1 MVGIT
6 DINGKI
12 LKHYA
17 QDFVNHKRYVLVSLQ
32 NGDDTDSCSVIDI
45 DDLDSNIRSELIA
58 LVNSTECQ
66 SVKEIYPVLNRKF
79 FLDYPSAT
87 MLKVLKAMKK
97 MLVVKSDQVAIQV
110 PGEQTITPK
119 DLLKAINEYESKKSI
134 AKKQVFDLNDVEE
147 MSKEPVKN
155 EEIESIKNDIKS
167 LNEQVNSLVS
177 SLTSLTEAL
186 ANKDVKKKK

>member
-32 NGDDTDSCSVIDI
+32 NGDDIDSCSVIDI

-58 LVNSTECQ
+58 LVNSPECQ

-97 MLVVKSDQVAIQV
+97 ILVVKSDQVAIQV

-119 DLLKAINEYESKKSI
+119 DLLKAINEYESKKGI

-167 LNEQVNSLVS
+167 LNEQVSSLVS

-186 ANKDVKKKK
+186 TIKDDKKKK

>member
-6 DINGKI
+6 DVDGKI

-17 QDFVNHKRYVLVSLQ
+17 QDFINHKRYVLVSLQ
-32 NGDDTDSCSVIDI
+32 NGDDIDSCSVIDI

-58 LVNSTECQ
+58 LVNSPECQ

-97 MLVVKSDQVAIQV
+97 ILVVKSDQVAIQV

-119 DLLKAINEYESKKSI
+119 DLLKAINEYESKKGI

-167 LNEQVNSLVS
+167 LNEQVSSLVS

-186 ANKDVKKKK
+186 TIKDDKKKK

>member
-58 LVNSTECQ
+58 LVNSPECQ

-97 MLVVKSDQVAIQV
+97 ILVVKSDQVAIQV

-119 DLLKAINEYESKKSI
+119 DLLKAINEYESKKGI

-177 SLTSLTEAL
+177 SLTSLTKAL
-186 ANKDVKKKK
+186 ANKDDKKKK